1 MKTLDSNSPGKTA
14 KTTTMARRQFLQSAA
29 AAGAAFTVVPSGL
42 LAGQSAPSNKL
53 NVALIGTWGRA
64 MAHFDAI
71 ESENV
76 VALCDV
82 NEEHLAL
89 AAKRFPKAKHYVDW
103 RKCLDQKNLDAI
115 ICCSLDHTHA
125 FVANW
130 AMNRGLHV
138 YCEKPLANSVEE
150 ARVVRAT
157 HRKNRDKLATQCG
170 TQRHAKENF
179 NRVRELVRDG
189 AIGELSHVYVWGNRQ
204 LRKPGYLPAQ
214 GQPPKHLHYDLW
226 LGPASYHPYNPDYFS
241 GSPGLNCLQW
251 NMYWDFGSG
260 QLGDMGSHTMDL
272 AWNAIDA
279 GLPTSATATGDPFNP
294 DVTPVELTATF
305 EHPANDWRPAI
316 GVSWYQGGAMP
327 NSPRSYID
335 LNKIGHGA
343 MFKGSRGWV
352 IADFDTRVVVPYGD
366 RADLTYYEPP
376 SEDKVIPDMGHFQKE
391 WTNACKGDLKTSCDF
406 DYSGTLIEQML
417 LAHVAYRVGEK
428 IQYDGKTGR
437 VTNHEQANALL
448 SRQYRPGWTLD
459 G

>member
-1 MKTLDSNSPGKTA
+1 MPCKRAIS
-14 KTTTMARRQFLQSAA
+14 
-29 AAGAAFTVVPSGL
+29 L
-42 LAGQSAPSNKL
+42 LTNKL

-64 MAHFDAI
+64 MAHFGAI

-89 AAKRFPKAKHYVDW
+89 AAKKFPKAKHYVDW

-214 GQPPKHLHYDLW
+214 GQSRPSTSITTC
-226 LGPASYHPYNPDYFS
+226 G
-241 GSPGLNCLQW
+241 
-251 NMYWDFGSG
+251 WDRPRITPTTQTTF
-260 QLGDMGSHTMDL
+260 L
-272 AWNAIDA
+272 A
-279 GLPTSATATGDPFNP
+279 
-294 DVTPVELTATF
+294 
-305 EHPANDWRPAI
+305 RPA
-316 GVSWYQGGAMP
+316 
-327 NSPRSYID
+327 
-335 LNKIGHGA
+335 
-343 MFKGSRGWV
+343 
-352 IADFDTRVVVPYGD
+352 
-366 RADLTYYEPP
+366 
-376 SEDKVIPDMGHFQKE
+376 
-391 WTNACKGDLKTSCDF
+391 
-406 DYSGTLIEQML
+406 
-417 LAHVAYRVGEK
+417 
-428 IQYDGKTGR
+428 
-437 VTNHEQANALL
+437 
-448 SRQYRPGWTLD
+448 
-459 G
+459 